1 MFIDWLSKKDLRDS
15 DSLIVRGAA
24 VVLFAGSVFIL
35 DEIFLWHLSLLALI
49 GISIIAGIIGFCVAK
64 TYPIAIK
71 AISPVV
77 CFAVAALLSMEFYQ
91 SYSLQ
96 KAKSVFLAETDHCKA
111 LGLQI
116 VNKDS
121 WTPVCMKR
129 DTLTNNKSCRNLI
142 DNEWFCKTYT
152 HTDIIAMPEGHE
164 KSSL

>member
-15 DSLIVRGAA
+15 DSLIIRGAA
-24 VVLFAGSVFIL
+24 VVLFAGSVFVL
-35 DEIFLWHLSLLALI
+35 DEIFLWNVSLLALT
-49 GISIIAGIIGFCVAK
+49 GISIIVGSLGFFVAK

-77 CFAVAALLSMEFYQ
+77 CFLVVAWLSMDFYQ

-121 WTPVCMKR
+121 WTPVCMKI
-129 DTLTNNKSCRNLI
+129 DTLTNNKSCHNFI

-152 HTDIIAMPEGHE
+152 RTDIIAMPEGHE

>member
-1 MFIDWLSKKDLRDS
+1 
-15 DSLIVRGAA
+15 
-24 VVLFAGSVFIL
+24 
-35 DEIFLWHLSLLALI
+35 
-49 GISIIAGIIGFCVAK
+49 
-64 TYPIAIK
+64 
-71 AISPVV
+71 
-77 CFAVAALLSMEFYQ
+77 MEFYQ